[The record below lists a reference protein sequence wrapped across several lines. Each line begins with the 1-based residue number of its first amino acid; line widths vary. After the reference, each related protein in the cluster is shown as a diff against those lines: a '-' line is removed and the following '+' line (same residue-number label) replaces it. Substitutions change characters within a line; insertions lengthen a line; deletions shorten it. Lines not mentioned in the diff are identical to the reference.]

1 MSAKAYKKHISD
13 PSSVSE
19 PAMPY
24 GDINALKV
32 QLVNRIMRMD
42 EAQDVSVVLDFVKK
56 QTGWEEQFEE
66 DWERSLSAEDFRI
79 LCKKRLKDI
88 YAND

>member
-1 MSAKAYKKHISD
+1 MAKEYKKHISV
-13 PSSVSE
+13 PASVSE
-19 PAMPY
+19 PAMSY

-42 EAQDVSVVLDFVKK
+42 EPQEVSVVLDFVKK
-56 QTGWEEQFEE
+56 QTCRQEQFDDE
-66 DWERSLSAEDFRI
+66 WERSVSVEDFRV

-88 YAND
+88 YASD